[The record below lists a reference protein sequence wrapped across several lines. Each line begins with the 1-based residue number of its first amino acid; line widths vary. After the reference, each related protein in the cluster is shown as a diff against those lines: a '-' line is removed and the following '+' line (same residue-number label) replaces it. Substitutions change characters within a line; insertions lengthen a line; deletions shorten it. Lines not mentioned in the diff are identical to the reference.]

1 MKFLAIFKDSLRE
14 ALDTKVFLVMLC
26 LSGVL
31 VVIVLSLSFT
41 PSGPEAMMRT
51 MLDPLNGR
59 TTSFGP
65 GGAHIQQIGGNVQY
79 SLSGVEPLTEAD
91 SPEEQSYRVTVM
103 ARHFG
108 NIAIVLPGK
117 PDPQRRARERKDVK
131 ALRETFGKFGDFR
144 AVEVTEVRPALTN
157 NRFVAKQKNAGDQY
171 YEVTTRPA
179 SLTAQ
184 FWPHYPTVL
193 FGLIPMSGLEAPL
206 GVEVYFIEDLLVNNF
221 GGFVALILSVI
232 ITAFFIPNMLRKGT
246 LDLLLSK
253 PISRPTLFVYK
264 YIGGL
269 TFIFLNA
276 TVAIGG
282 VWLALGIRSGVWA
295 PGFLLCIP
303 VITFFFAILYAG
315 SALFGLLTRSP
326 TSAVL
331 MTLGMWF
338 LFYMVGQAYITFK
351 VFAKIEEA
359 QNTPPEK
366 RITDG
371 WWVPTVNTIHF
382 VLPRT
387 SDLNVLSS
395 KVLRTGLI
403 SRAQLQNQIGELES
417 ITWAESLTVSLVFIG
432 VMLSLACWRF
442 AVKDY

>member
-1 MKFLAIFKDSLRE
+1 VQIRQGGKDVEYKL
-14 ALDTKVFLVMLC
+14 T
-26 LSGVL
+26 
-31 VVIVLSLSFT
+31 
-41 PSGPEAMMRT
+41 
-51 MLDPLNGR
+51 
-59 TTSFGP
+59 
-65 GGAHIQQIGGNVQY
+65 
-79 SLSGVEPLTEAD
+79 GVEPLTQEDA
-91 SPEEQSYRVTVM
+91 PEERSYRVTVS
-103 ARHFG
+103 AQHFG
-108 NIAIVLPGK
+108 PIAIVPPGK
-117 PDPQRRARERKDVK
+117 ADPAHRQRERKDVK
-131 ALRETFGKFGDFR
+131 ALRANFGKFGDFR
-144 AVEVTEVRPALTN
+144 AVEVTEVRPAPQS
-157 NRFVAKQKNAGDQY
+157 NRFIPKQLNSTDHY
-171 YEVTTRPA
+171 YEVTTRP
-179 SLTAQ
+179 SSYTAQ

-276 TVAIGG
+276 AVAIGG

-303 VITFFFAILYAG
+303 VVTFFFAILYAG

-351 VFAKIEEA
+351 VFKKIEEA
-359 QNTPPEK
+359 QKTPPEK

-371 WWVPTVNTIHF
+371 WWVPTVNAIHF

-403 SRAQLQNQIGELES
+403 SRAQLQNQVGELES

-432 VMLSLACWRF
+432 VMLGLACWRF